1 MEAEAF
7 GEGVHVVE
15 YFDADEATGDSAL
28 AEAFAQRRERHG
40 GALELVLRRIGV
52 WGPDQAHL
60 AVWTFPAYAAMDGLL
75 RDPVLAPGLRVATGG
90 IYRRFGQEI
99 L

>member
-1 MEAEAF
+1 M
-7 GEGVHVVE
+7 
-15 YFDADEATGDSAL
+15 
-28 AEAFAQRRERHG
+28 
-40 GALELVLRRIGV
+40 LRRIGV
-52 WGPDQAHL
+52 WGPDPAHL